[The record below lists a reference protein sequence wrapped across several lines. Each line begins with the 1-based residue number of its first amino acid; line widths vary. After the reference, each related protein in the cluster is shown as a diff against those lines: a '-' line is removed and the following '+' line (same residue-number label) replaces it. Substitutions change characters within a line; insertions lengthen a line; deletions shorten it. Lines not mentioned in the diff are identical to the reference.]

1 MTRRKNEKQN
11 KSDNEVVNM
20 SLPVLSVLSD
30 NTFCPFDKL
39 YKIYNDGSHYIA
51 REAVK
56 GNPRKSRDKIVTQVD
71 ELFESLYDMVSK
83 TLIDRNKD
91 QTKEARI
98 KKLSEFIIMNMQDSF
113 PYYPNLDKYVYENVE
128 RKERNL
134 WQREKRFRR
143 KAYLNRWNYFVTFTY
158 RDGTHTEESFKKK
171 LRKCLANLHTRR
183 GWKYMGVFERGE
195 ANGRLH
201 FHCLLY
207 VPAGQMIGS
216 ITKKREYSKKEG
228 RIIETYPNSFFDRKF
243 GKSDFKELNIAQMHQ
258 GETVEYLLKYLRKT
272 DERIVYSRGIP
283 TEINKTLNDSVFAAE
298 LENAYVPKWV
308 LFDNVIDWE
317 RDIQT
322 YKQPP
327 KALIS

>member
-1 MTRRKNEKQN
+1 
-11 KSDNEVVNM
+11 M

-71 ELFESLYDMVSK
+71 ELFESLYDMASK

-143 KAYLNRWNYFVTFTY
+143 KAYLNRWN
-158 RDGTHTEESFKKK
+158 
-171 LRKCLANLHTRR
+171 
-183 GWKYMGVFERGE
+183 
-195 ANGRLH
+195 
-201 FHCLLY
+201 
-207 VPAGQMIGS
+207 
-216 ITKKREYSKKEG
+216 
-228 RIIETYPNSFFDRKF
+228 
-243 GKSDFKELNIAQMHQ
+243 
-258 GETVEYLLKYLRKT
+258 
-272 DERIVYSRGIP
+272 
-283 TEINKTLNDSVFAAE
+283 
-298 LENAYVPKWV
+298 
-308 LFDNVIDWE
+308 
-317 RDIQT
+317 
-322 YKQPP
+322 
-327 KALIS
+327 